1 MTQHARLFSPSA
13 AHRWMRCPG
22 APVLEA
28 TQPESTSAYAEEGTL
43 AHEWAALL
51 LTGQP
56 IEEGDLSDELRWCVS
71 DYVARVQ
78 EYAKGHELFVEQRVD
93 FSATLKI
100 EGGFGTADAIVVAD
114 RELQLHDMKT
124 GRGVE
129 VSADNNE
136 QLMLYALGA
145 LETFDLAGDFDTVR
159 LVIHQPRLNNLSE
172 WSLPVTELREW
183 SKAAKL
189 AASKVLEA
197 AEAGGDDAYLVPGE
211 KQCRFC
217 RAKAVCPA
225 LQRHVHETVVST
237 FDDLEAAVLA
247 APVADAERIG
257 EQLAQVDLIE
267 QWCSAIRERAY
278 SLLTEGQAV
287 PGFKLVQGRAGARK
301 WSDEKKAESLLM
313 LALGDEAFNVSVI
326 SPTTAEKKLKANK
339 ELLAELKAITTQST
353 GRPSV
358 APETDPRPAIAM
370 VAKADEFKTLA

>member
-1 MTQHARLFSPSA
+1 
-13 AHRWMRCPG
+13 MRCFG

-28 TQPESTSAYAEEGTL
+28 TQPESTSAYAEEGTI

-51 LTGQP
+51 LTRQP
-56 IEEGDLSDELRWCVS
+56 VTEANLSDDMRWCIS

-78 EYAKGHELFVEQRVD
+78 EYAQGHELFVEQRVD
-93 FSATLKI
+93 FSATLGV
-100 EGGFGTADAIVVAD
+100 EGGFGTADAIIVAG

-129 VSADNNE
+129 VSAENNE

-183 SKAAKL
+183 AKAAKL
-189 AASKVLEA
+189 AAKKVLEA
-197 AEAGGDDAYLVPGE
+197 VEAGGDDAYLTPGE

-225 LQRHVHETVVST
+225 LQRHVHETVVNT

-247 APVADAERIG
+247 APVADADRIG

-267 QWCSAIRERAY
+267 QWCTAIRERAY
-278 SLLTEGQAV
+278 SLLTEGHSV

-301 WSDEKKAESLLM
+301 WSDEKKVESLLKPV
-313 LALGDEAFNVSVI
+313 LGDETFDVSVI
-326 SPTTAEKKLKANK
+326 SPATAEKKLKANK
-339 ELLAELKAITTQST
+339 VLLAELKTLTTQSA

-370 VAKADEFKTLA
+370 VAKADEFETLA

>member
-1 MTQHARLFSPSA
+1 M
-13 AHRWMRCPG
+13 
-22 APVLEA
+22 LEA
-28 TQPESTSAYAEEGTL
+28 TQPQSTSAYAEEGTL

-51 LTGQP
+51 LTHQP
-56 IEEGDLSDELRWCVS
+56 VTEADLSDEMRWCIS
-71 DYVARVQ
+71 DYVARVR
-78 EYAKGHELFVEQRVD
+78 EYAQGHELFVEQRVD
-93 FSATLKI
+93 FSATLGV
-100 EGGFGTADAIVVAD
+100 EGGFGTADAIIVAG

-183 SKAAKL
+183 AKAARL
-189 AASKVLEA
+189 AAKKVLEA
-197 AEAGGDDAYLVPGE
+197 VEAGGDDAYLAPGE

-217 RAKAVCPA
+217 RAKAICPA
-225 LQRHVHETVVST
+225 LQRHVHETVLGS

-247 APVADAERIG
+247 APVSDAEHVG

-278 SLLTEGQAV
+278 SLLTEGTAV
-287 PGFKLVQGRAGARK
+287 PGFKLVTGRAGARK
-301 WSDEKKAESLLM
+301 WSDEKKAAAILEAH
-313 LALGDEAFNVSVI
+313 LAKAAYDVSVI
-326 SPTTAEKKLKANK
+326 SPATAEKKLKGD
-339 ELLAELKAITTQST
+339 KAVWTEITPLITQSA

-358 APETDPRPAIAM
+358 APETDPRPAIAT
-370 VAKADEFKTLA
+370 VAKAEDFEALA